1 MKKLIYLVLSV
12 FFVLACN
19 TIKDSAL
26 DTEANNK
33 RFTKRIETFKNYS
46 LSCTRIFWKILFT
59 RDANVL

>member
-1 MKKLIYLVLSV
+1 M

-33 RFTKRIETFKNYS
+33 RFTKRIETFKKLFSFVHTNILENFIYS
-46 LSCTRIFWKILFT
+46 GCECALKFL
-59 RDANVL
+59 